1 MVAQDRLIVLWRA
14 VAPGYSLKNTVAN
27 PFSIGWRHSSVQA
40 LVIYDS
46 QYGNT
51 EKIANAIGTTLGAAL
66 GAALGSQ
73 VETILVRDARL
84 EQLVGLDLLIVGA
97 PTQRF
102 RTTEAMLGFLKSIP
116 VDRLK
121 GVRVAAFDTR
131 LSLNDIESSAFRF
144 IVKTGG
150 FAAKHIAD
158 RLKKCGGEM
167 ILPPEGF
174 LVKDMEGPLLDGEL
188 ERAAQWAQHI
198 VAAL

>member
-1 MVAQDRLIVLWRA
+1 MKALI
-14 VAPGYSLKNTVAN
+14 
-27 PFSIGWRHSSVQA
+27 
-40 LVIYDS
+40 IYDS

-51 EKIANAIGTTLGAAL
+51 EKIAQAL
-66 GAALGSQ
+66 GAALGTTPGAASGSQAQ
-73 VETILVRDARL
+73 VEILHVSNVRL
-84 EQLVGLDLLIVGA
+84 EQLAGLDLLVVGA

-102 RTTEAMLGFLKSIP
+102 RTTPAMLDFLKSLP
-116 VDRLK
+116 ANSLK

-131 LSLNDIESSAFRF
+131 LSLNDIESSTFRF
-144 IVKTGG
+144 IIKTGG

-158 RLKKCGGEM
+158 ALKKRGGVLL
-167 ILPPEGF
+167 LPPEGF

>member
-1 MVAQDRLIVLWRA
+1 M
-14 VAPGYSLKNTVAN
+14 K
-27 PFSIGWRHSSVQA
+27 A

-51 EKIANAIGTTLGAAL
+51 EKIAQALSAALSAAL
-66 GAALGSQ
+66 GAAPGSQ
-73 VETILVRDARL
+73 VQVKTLLVSNVKL
-84 EQLVGLDLLIVGA
+84 EQLAGLDLLVVGA

-116 VDRLK
+116 ADRLK

-150 FAAKHIAD
+150 FAAKHILD
-158 RLKKCGGEM
+158 RLKKCGGDA

>member
-1 MVAQDRLIVLWRA
+1 M
-14 VAPGYSLKNTVAN
+14 K
-27 PFSIGWRHSSVQA
+27 A

-51 EKIANAIGTTLGAAL
+51 EKIANAIGMAL
-66 GAALGSQ
+66 GAAISSASGSQ
-73 VETILVRDARL
+73 VESILVRHARL
-84 EQLVGLDLLIVGA
+84 EQLAGLDLLIVGA

-102 RTTEAMLGFLKSIP
+102 RTTETMLGFLKSIP
-116 VDRLK
+116 ADGLK

-131 LSLNDIESSAFRF
+131 LSLNDIESSTFRF

-150 FAAKHIAD
+150 FAARHIAD
-158 RLKKCGGEM
+158 RLKKCGGDL

-188 ERAAQWAQHI
+188 ERAADWAKR
-198 VAAL
+198 VTLLASGSKL

>member
-1 MVAQDRLIVLWRA
+1 M
-14 VAPGYSLKNTVAN
+14 K
-27 PFSIGWRHSSVQA
+27 A

-51 EKIANAIGTTLGAAL
+51 EKIANAIGTAL
-66 GAALGSQ
+66 GAALSAAPGSQ
-73 VETILVRDARL
+73 VEAVRVSNVTL
-84 EQLVGLDLLIVGA
+84 EQLVGLDMLVVGA

-102 RTTEAMLGFLKSIP
+102 RTAPDMTDFLKSIP
-116 VDRLK
+116 ANGLK

-131 LSLNDIESSAFRF
+131 LSLDEIESSAFRF

-158 RLKKCGGEM
+158 RLKKLGGTL

-174 LVKDMEGPLLDGEL
+174 LVKNMEGPLVDGEL
-188 ERAAQWAQHI
+188 DRAAGWARRI
-198 VAAL
+198 LAA

>member
-1 MVAQDRLIVLWRA
+1 
-14 VAPGYSLKNTVAN
+14 LK
-27 PFSIGWRHSSVQA
+27 A

-51 EKIANAIGTTLGAAL
+51 KQIAFAISAAL
-66 GAALGSQ
+66 GTAPRSL
-73 VETILVRDARL
+73 VETILVNNVKL
-84 EQLVGLDLLIVGA
+84 EQLAGLDLLIVGA

-102 RTTEAMLGFLKSIP
+102 RTTEIMTGFLKGIP
-116 VDRLK
+116 AGGLK

-158 RLKKCGGEM
+158 RLKKCGGEL

-188 ERAAQWAQHI
+188 ERAADWARQI
-198 VAAL
+198 LAAQ